1 MEKDVTYQGDTL
13 FFSTR
18 QGVDLFIQIFLR
30 QPDRFQICD
39 CFLFIEFLFADFVR
53 KSQIVADGFSE
64 QNRCLE
70 CVGNLLAV
78 FGRFIFIQRLPLVAY
93 FPFGT
98 RKDRRNDR
106 KVYSYRFR
114 TGRLSR
120 ETRLFQRITDVIQN
134 DFAVRYKTQMFHF
147 PIMPFFR
154 FAPLSF
160 KLHPNPMQTPK
171 TAVQVGNASFF
182 YSITDSLFFC

>member
-1 MEKDVTYQGDTL
+1 MTDHNDRHIGMIPHFLEPFPDDLAIRFIQGARHFIEQEDFWLEKDVAYQGDTL

-78 FGRFIFIQRLPLVAY
+78 FGRFVFIQRFPLVAY

-98 RKDRRNDR
+98 RKDRRNDLQKCALAASGR
-106 KVYSYRFR
+106 AGYREK
-114 TGRLSR
+114 LA
-120 ETRLFQRITDVIQN
+120 LFQRIADVIQN
-134 DFAVRYKTQMFHF
+134 DFAVRHKTQMFHF
-147 PIMPFFR
+147 
-154 FAPLSF
+154 
-160 KLHPNPMQTPK
+160 Q
-171 TAVQVGNASFF
+171 
-182 YSITDSLFFC
+182 